1 MTPGVK
7 LAQAHFES
15 VVSNR
20 VDDFDDQVS
29 DTFRYEFLPPVFGAG
44 PAMLRR
50 WCATLFSI
58 YRQWSFEITD
68 AHEDKD
74 SVVVRVNWRGFDP
87 ASPGD
92 TAPEFIDVAMFAYTI
107 KNGKFTQCTASYLE
121 YDEHEELKPQREKYS
136 D

>member
-1 MTPGVK
+1 MTPGIK

-20 VDDFDDQVS
+20 VEDFDHQVS

-44 PAMLRR
+44 PVQLRR

-58 YRQWSFEITD
+58 TD
-68 AHEDKD
+68 AHEDNGT
-74 SVVVRVNWRGFDP
+74 VMVRVNWRGFDP
-87 ASPGD
+87 ADPPN
-92 TAPEFIDVAMFAYTI
+92 TAPEFIDVAMFAYTV
-107 KNGKFTQCTASYLE
+107 KDGKFTQCTASYLE
-121 YDEHEELKPQREKYS
+121 YDEHEELKPKHEKYS